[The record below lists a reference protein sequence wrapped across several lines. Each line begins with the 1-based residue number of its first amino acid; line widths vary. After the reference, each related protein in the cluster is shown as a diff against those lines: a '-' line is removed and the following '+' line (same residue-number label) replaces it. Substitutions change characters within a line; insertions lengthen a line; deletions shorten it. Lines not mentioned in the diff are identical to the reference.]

1 MMSLFFADDTNL
13 FHSRSDIHMI
23 KQKITVDIMQIPQ
36 WLEINKLSLKVKRAN
51 FIAFMNQNVSR
62 PDICFQLMDMILNFL
77 NQILY
82 G

>member
-1 MMSLFFADDTNL
+1 
-13 FHSRSDIHMI
+13 
-23 KQKITVDIMQIPQ
+23 MQIPQ